1 MGRPL
6 NKKHFGNTNTTGLGG
21 ESVASVTVTGAGTGY
36 TTGEAVTFSAPDIE
50 GGVQATGTVVDD
62 GAGGVQ
68 SVTITNAGSGYTSA
82 PTVTFAT
89 GGANATGTAVMTA
102 TETNAITFESYV
114 TGGSNQTDGDI
125 VAQKGSKRFK
135 VTNSDGT
142 EVCTLVTSTPN
153 AAGEMRITAT
163 DSVGGTYYISK
174 ISGRTCTVTQGTGLE
189 FATGAKVKWSKDA
202 AVLNDSVQI
211 SNG

>member
-153 AAGEMRITAT
+153 AAGEMRLTVV
-163 DSVGGTYYISK
+163 DSAGGTYYVSK
-174 ISGRTCTVTQGTGLE
+174 ISARMCTVVQGTGTE
-189 FATGAKVKWSKDA
+189 FAEGAKVKWSKNA

-211 SNG
+211 NNG